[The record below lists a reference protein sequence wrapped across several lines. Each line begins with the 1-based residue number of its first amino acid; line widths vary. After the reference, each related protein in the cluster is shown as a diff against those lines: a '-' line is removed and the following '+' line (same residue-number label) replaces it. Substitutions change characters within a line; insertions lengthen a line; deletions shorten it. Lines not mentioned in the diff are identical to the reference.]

1 MVQMPEECVAIVAS
15 GCFRPSFIEVPGG
28 TNLDAFEYLAV
39 RMEFWDGAP
48 LGLHHVLMQKHEPLF
63 SVTAHISVKHV
74 QKASEISIVFAVIQE
89 KLSDFNDFFDTSHA
103 DSMDYRAMINLKGQF

>member
-1 MVQMPEECVAIVAS
+1 
-15 GCFRPSFIEVPGG
+15 
-28 TNLDAFEYLAV
+28 
-39 RMEFWDGAP
+39 
-48 LGLHHVLMQKHEPLF
+48 MQKQGPLF
-63 SVTAHISVKHV
+63 RLLHISPQKHV

>member
-1 MVQMPEECVAIVAS
+1 MVSLSNPKDSIGKQI
-15 GCFRPSFIEVPGG
+15 R
-28 TNLDAFEYLAV
+28 LAV
-39 RMEFWDGAP
+39 F
-48 LGLHHVLMQKHEPLF
+48 LHIITSGYMQKHEPLF
-63 SVTAHISVKHV
+63 RLLHISPQKHV